1 MLYLR
6 KHLQQ
11 ELLVLGIVDG
21 LFVVSTSKGLDRIPG
36 FPVRDQSE
44 LGEAVEE
51 PAQDPDTAIARDGV
65 ILLQTGFLQI
75 LEISVFIGFTSYAS
89 PDTGNHLLGPRLEI
103 CRKILAGNRDYDQL
117 GRTPLAAAG
126 AGRSRLHEQNASV
139 SGGVFTL
146 LECGCVY

>member
-44 LGEAVEE
+44 LGAALEE
-51 PAQDPDTAIARDGV
+51 SAQDPDTAIARDGV
-65 ILLQTGFLQI
+65 ILLQTGFLQVF
-75 LEISVFIGFTSYAS
+75 EISVFIGFTSYAS
-89 PDTGNHLLGPRLEI
+89 PDTRNHLLGPRLEI
-103 CRKILAGNRDYDQL
+103 CRKILPGNSDYDQF
-117 GRTPLAAAG
+117 GRNPLAAAR
-126 AGRSRLHEQNASV
+126 ARRSRLHENASV
-139 SGGVFTL
+139 SGGVLTS
-146 LECGCVY
+146 C